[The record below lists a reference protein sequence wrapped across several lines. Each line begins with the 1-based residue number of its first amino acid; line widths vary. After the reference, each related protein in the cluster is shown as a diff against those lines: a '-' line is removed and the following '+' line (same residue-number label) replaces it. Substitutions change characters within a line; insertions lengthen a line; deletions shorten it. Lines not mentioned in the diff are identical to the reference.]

1 MTVSIEFSCPVGEE
15 KPWQLARNPGKNV
28 GSKISANRTSGAELF
43 LYSDS
48 TAV

>member
-1 MTVSIEFSCPVGEE
+1 MA
-15 KPWQLARNPGKNV
+15 LARNPEKNV

>member
-1 MTVSIEFSCPVGEE
+1 MMVSTEFSCPVGKE
-15 KPWQLARNPGKNV
+15 KPRQLARNPGKNV
-28 GSKISANRTSGAELF
+28 GSKINANRTRGAELF